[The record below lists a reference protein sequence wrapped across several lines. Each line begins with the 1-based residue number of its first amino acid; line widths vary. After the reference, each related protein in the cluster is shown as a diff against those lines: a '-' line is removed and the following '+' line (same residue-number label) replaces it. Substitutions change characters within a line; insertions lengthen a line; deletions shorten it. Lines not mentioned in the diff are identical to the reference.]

1 MTPSILDTRLA
12 WLEHLDT
19 GNISP
24 KEAQERL
31 GVSERHI
38 FRLLKRF
45 REEGSGCVCHGLTGR
60 QSNNRG
66 NPLLKEQVLSLIKT
80 KYYDCGATLAS
91 ELIFE
96 NEGIKVHPETLRLWI
111 KQYQLQVRTRK
122 RKPYRQ
128 RRERKEAFG
137 QMLQIDGS
145 FHKWFGGEK
154 SCLLNLIDDA
164 TSYNLCIFDEEE
176 TSYAACTVLWQ
187 WINKFGIPQSIY
199 CDRRNAYISSELL
212 EAKGFFGAICKRL
225 QIKVIPAFSPQAKGR
240 VERSNQ
246 THQDRL
252 IPKLRL
258 NKVSTIAEANRYL
271 QSHYLYG
278 HNKKFAKDY
287 TLYPSIHRKPPP
299 NTTLDSICYLEEP
312 RKVNN
317 DWTVKFRGQTLQIT
331 RKYYCPA
338 KSTVMV
344 RLSISGKIELFYKDE
359 ILEYKIL

>member
-1 MTPSILDTRLA
+1 MAIKDLEARL
-12 WLEHLDT
+12 LLITELLK
-19 GNISP
+19 GNITRFEAANRLEVTP
-24 KEAQERL
+24 KQV
-31 GVSERHI
+31 G
-38 FRLLKRF
+38 RLLK
-45 REEGSGCVCHGLTGR
+45 LY
-60 QSNNRG
+60 
-66 NPLLKEQVLSLIKT
+66 LKEGLSGFIHKLTDKPSNSRYSEAFKENILNLIRY
-80 KYYDCGATLAS
+80 KYFDCSPTLAA
-91 ELIFE
+91 ELLDE
-96 NEGIKVHPETLRLWI
+96 NEAIKVHPETLRLWM
-111 KQYQLQVRTRK
+111 KSQHLQPKTRK

-128 RRERKEAFG
+128 RRERKKGFG

-164 TSYNLCIFDEEE
+164 TSYNLCYFDVEE
-176 TSYAACTVLWQ
+176 TSYAACHVLWQ

-212 EAKGFFGAICKRL
+212 EASGFFGQMCKRL

-252 IPKLRL
+252 VPKLRL
-258 NKVSTIAEANRYL
+258 NNVSTIDEANRYL

-278 HNKKFAKDY
+278 HNKKFAQDVN
-287 TLYPSIHRKPPP
+287 LYPNLHRKPSQ
-299 NTTLDSICYLEEP
+299 NTTLDSICYIEEP

-317 DWTVKFRGQTLQIT
+317 DWTVKFKGQILQIT
-331 RKYYCPA
+331 RKHYCPA

-344 RLSISGKIELFYKDE
+344 RLSINGKILLLYKGEL
-359 ILEYKIL
+359 LEYKII